1 MRRATFTVSAV
12 AAGLAWLAGSAG
24 PLAAQPAPDLGTDEQ
39 IQAGKVVYD
48 KYCAQCHGED
58 GAGQGIA
65 APRLHP
71 EPRDFTSGKYKIRST
86 PTGYLP
92 TDEDIRRSIRQ
103 GLPYTGMPAFRQL
116 SEQQVTNVIYFLKSL
131 APDFED
137 PAAYAEPVE
146 IPEPPPFSE
155 DSLEVGF
162 ETYVEIG
169 CARCHGDRG
178 RGDGRSAPTLRD
190 DWGRF
195 IRPADLSMP
204 WTFRGGATREDIFRS
219 ISTGLAG
226 TPMAGFADGLTV
238 EQRWQIVDWIV
249 AQADGHTEAP
259 YSDLVKAVAASED
272 LAALDEAPS
281 IEQAREL
288 FADAPAA
295 LFPVV
300 GQIMEPGREL
310 QPSAVAVEVRA
321 VYDPDE
327 VAFLVTWHDI
337 VADTSGENGPDL
349 EVPPFEEQTDPL
361 AAPAAEVEETREP
374 AGGGG
379 DFWGTGGGDAA
390 AADESEEPESGGGG
404 DFWGAGG
411 GDTAQPADPFGQ
423 SASAAEPGPAE
434 SPWSDA
440 VAVQLPIELREG
452 IAKPYFLFGD
462 PEYPVELWFAD
473 LARSPGAEGAL
484 YDGLGSD
491 NVTPSDGAAPTV
503 VSGYSEGEWA
513 VVFKRDRF
521 PTRGVQFAEQ
531 SFVPVAFSVW
541 DGFYH
546 ERGSRRGLTSWHSV
560 YVEPMEDPEVLAP
573 MAKAGVAVLGLE
585 LLLIALVRRKYSS

>member
-1 MRRATFTVSAV
+1 MRGARRIVTAATGIALG
-12 AAGLAWLAGSAG
+12 AGLTGIALGGAPAR
-24 PLAAQPAPDLGTDEQ
+24 AQPAPDLGTPEQ
-39 IQAGKVVYD
+39 VRAGKEVYD
-48 KYCAQCHGED
+48 KYCAQCHGDD
-58 GAGQGIA
+58 GAGQGVA
-65 APRLHP
+65 ADRLHP

-92 TDEDIRRSIRQ
+92 TDDDIRRSIRE

-116 SEQQVTNVIYFLKSL
+116 SKRQVTDVIYYLKSL

-137 PAAYAEPVE
+137 PNAYAEPVE

-169 CARCHGDRG
+169 CARCHGEQG

-190 DWGRF
+190 DWDRF
-195 IRPADLSMP
+195 IRPADLTMP
-204 WTFRGGATREDIFRS
+204 WTFRGGGTREDIFRS

-259 YSDLVKAVAASED
+259 YDDLVKAVAVTED
-272 LAALDEAPS
+272 LAALDETAS
-281 IEQAREL
+281 VDEAREL

-295 LFPVV
+295 LFPVI
-300 GQIMEPGREL
+300 GQIMEPGREF

-321 VYDPDE
+321 VYDADE
-327 VAFLVTWHDI
+327 VAFLVTWNDI
-337 VADTSGENGPDL
+337 VANTSGENGPNA
-349 EVPPFEEQTDPL
+349 EVPPFEEQVDPL
-361 AAPAAEVEETREP
+361 AAPAAEVEETRDTGD
-374 AGGGG
+374 GGG
-379 DFWGTGGGDAA
+379 FWGTGGGEAEEETEA
-390 AADESEEPESGGGG
+390 ESDSGGGG
-404 DFWGAGG
+404 GFWGTGGG
-411 GDTAQPADPFGQ
+411 GDQQEEQAD
-423 SASAAEPGPAE
+423 SAGATPTSGG

-462 PEYPVELWFAD
+462 PQYPVELWFAD
-473 LARSPGAEGAL
+473 LARDAGELYEGR
-484 YDGLGSD
+484 GGD
-491 NVTPSDGAAPTV
+491 NVTRADADPPTV
-503 VSGYSEGEWA
+503 VSGYHEGQWA
-513 VVFKRDRF
+513 VVFKRERF
-521 PTRGVQFAEQ
+521 PTRGVQFAEETY
-531 SFVPVAFSVW
+531 VPVAFSVW

-546 ERGSRRGLTSWHSV
+546 ERGSRRGLTSWYDV
-560 YVEPMEDPEVLAP
+560 YVEPMEEPAVLAP
-573 MAKAGVAVLGLE
+573 MAKAGLAVLGLE
-585 LLLIALVRRKYSS
+585 LLLIAWVRRKHSE